1 MEKELLKTS
10 ESELSGSDLE
20 RKTANVFA
28 SSEINSVRYWREVR
42 RILVKNMD
50 TDRPLSTLHWA
61 SHQRRYE
68 KWGKSIKRPCPM
80 YDAWMCVRGRQETL
94 LTCHCF

>member
-1 MEKELLKTS
+1 MHYHSFIATTSEIDEEMEKELLKTS

-68 KWGKSIKRPCPM
+68 KMGQK
-80 YDAWMCVRGRQETL
+80 Y
-94 LTCHCF
+94 